1 MSQSHTGNGDI
12 EAQQATMTAPDPQPE
27 AFARVLPEAPPPA
40 PPRKALL
47 KRPGVLIVLLILL
60 VAGTIAGV
68 MWWLDAR
75 QFETTDDAFIQA
87 DATRVSPRVSG
98 HVHAVQ
104 ISDNQSIKAGDVI
117 ADLDPRDLQAK
128 AAEAQAALAAAQA
141 GLVQATESA
150 ASAQANVGQA
160 RAAEDA
166 ARTEADRAHNEL
178 RRFETLSAQ
187 AVTQQQLINYK
198 AAATSADA
206 NLAAARQKTVWA
218 EANAKA
224 ADAQIS
230 LARAQIQQAEASLN
244 AANLQLSYTSI
255 KAPIAGHITNKSIQ
269 PGDYVQ
275 VGQALLAIVPREIYI
290 IANYKETQLDH
301 MQPGQ
306 DVDITVDAYPGRT
319 FHGKVD
325 SIQRGSG
332 AAFSLLPPENA
343 TGNYVKVVQRVPVK
357 ITFQVPDDVILGP
370 GMSAL
375 PKVKVR

>member
-1 MSQSHTGNGDI
+1 MSQSHTGNGEI
-12 EAQQATMTAPDPQPE
+12 TAQQATMTAPDPQPE
-27 AFARVLPEAPPPA
+27 AFARVTPEPPPA
-40 PPRKALL
+40 QPRKSLF
-47 KRPGVLIVLLILL
+47 KRPAVLIVLLLL
-60 VAGTIAGV
+60 LIAGTAFGV
-68 MWWLDAR
+68 IWWLDAR

-98 HVHAVQ
+98 HVRAVH
-104 ISDNQSIKAGDVI
+104 INDNQTLNAGDVI

-128 AAEAQAALAAAQA
+128 AAEAQASVAAAEA

-150 ASAQANVGQA
+150 ASSRANVGQA
-160 RAAEDA
+160 RAAEEA
-166 ARTEADRAHNEL
+166 SRTEADRAHNEL
-178 RRFETLSAQ
+178 NRFQQLSAQ

-206 NLAAARQKTVWA
+206 NLAAALQKTIFA
-218 EANAKA
+218 QANAKA

-230 LARAQIQQAEASLN
+230 LANAQIQQAQATLN

-255 KAPIAGHITNKSIQ
+255 KAPISGHVTNKSIQ

-275 VGQALLAIVPREIYI
+275 VGQALLALVPHDVYV
-290 IANYKETQLDH
+290 IANFKETQLGH
-301 MQPGQ
+301 IQPGQ
-306 DVDITVDAYPGRT
+306 EVDITLDAYPGRT

-357 ITFQVPDDVILGP
+357 ITFQVPDDVAVGP
-370 GMSAL
+370 GMSAV
-375 PKVKVR
+375 PEVKVR